1 MDKII
6 EIQKLSKSFGSL
18 KAVDQLD
25 LTVYRGDVFGFL
37 GPNGAGKSTTIRMLL
52 SLIRPDKGEIKIFN
66 EDLFSNRISILRR
79 IGCIIEKPDFYKYL
93 SARNNLKLLSAYSG
107 LKVSDKKLD
116 EVFELVGLKGR
127 SLESVKGYSHGMK
140 QRLGIA
146 QALIHDPD
154 LIILDEPTTG
164 LDPQG
169 IIDIRN
175 LIMYLSKE
183 QGKTIFLSSHIL
195 SEIELVANRMAI
207 LNHGRL
213 VVQGEVKSLLENE
226 DRVVEME
233 LDRPNDAASILSNS
247 LNMQADVID
256 KGKILQFKLKQE
268 KIPEI
273 ISLLSANGIS
283 IYQVN
288 ARRHLEDVFLKLT
301 SEK

>member
-273 ISLLSANGIS
+273 ISLLSENGIL

>member
-273 ISLLSANGIS
+273 ISLLSENGIS